1 MPSSTGS
8 FVKSGPAIKINIS
21 GFAPALGQD
30 FEAII
35 DTGYTGF
42 LSMPLVKAFPLGLIL
57 FGTTS
62 LVLADGS
69 TSYRLTAYGSIT
81 LGTEKENGV
90 IVLQPNSEELLLGI
104 GFLATFKKR
113 LLVCPTSGLVELTDA
128 PSVPP
133 SQTTP

>member
-1 MPSSTGS
+1 MPSSIGS

-30 FEAII
+30 FEAVI

-69 TSYRLTAYGSIT
+69 TLSTHRMGHAHARG
-81 LGTEKENGV
+81 G
-90 IVLQPNSEELLLGI
+90 
-104 GFLATFKKR
+104 KR
-113 LLVCPTSGLVELTDA
+113 KWRDHTSTKFR
-128 PSVPP
+128 
-133 SQTTP
+133 